1 MTTTREKMLSGQY
14 VVIPS
19 DSGDEDYEKR
29 LNVVEYVNKPILLAY
44 QNLYLAGTGTSKLD
58 LTQADAFGVYIQ
70 VSAATTVSMQILTA
84 SGWEQF
90 YVYGN
95 PVQIV
100 FSGADYYFIEAWMLP
115 FEIVRF
121 VTSDTVTWTIQ
132 AFIRM

>member
-1 MTTTREKMLSGQY
+1 MIILPGQY
-14 VVIPS
+14 VVMPS
-19 DSGDEDYEKR
+19 DAGDEDYEKR

-44 QNLYLAGTGTSKLD
+44 RNLYLAGTATSQLD

-95 PVQIV
+95 AVQIV

-115 FEIVRF
+115 FEKVRF
-121 VTSDTVTWTIQ
+121 VTSNTVTWTIQ